1 MNSAW
6 PPLPFEPWQ
15 DTHAGLH
22 RWLQV
27 VGKLKLACTP
37 WTNHSWHVAL
47 ALTAR
52 GLSTGPLACGERFFQ
67 VDFDFLTH
75 RLLVQASDGG
85 SAAVPLEAQSVARFH
100 GGVQQA
106 LDSLGL
112 AVAISPAPCEIPDAL
127 PFAQDEAPRPY
138 DADAVQRY
146 WRILLQAERVLRIF
160 RTRFTGK
167 CSPVHFFWGAA
178 DLAVTRFSG
187 RRAPAHPGG
196 VPALADWVVRE
207 AYSHEVSS
215 AGFWAGAGLG
225 YPAFYSYAY
234 PEPVGFADWK
244 VGPAG
249 AFYSAQ
255 LREFILPYDVVREA
269 ENPDETLL
277 AFLQSAYDA
286 AADLG
291 KWDRESLECDLP

>member
-15 DTHAGLH
+15 DTHAALH

-27 VGKLKLACTP
+27 VGKLKLASTP
-37 WTNHSWHVAL
+37 WTNHSWHVTL

-67 VDFDFLTH
+67 VDFDFLAH

-100 GGVQQA
+100 ARVQQA

-138 DADAVQRY
+138 DGDAVQRY
-146 WRILLQAERVLRIF
+146 WRALLQAERVLRIF
-160 RTRFTGK
+160 RTRFNGK

-187 RRAPAHPGG
+187 RHAPEHPGG

-234 PEPVGFADWK
+234 PEPAGFADWK
-244 VGPAG
+244 VQPAG
-249 AFYSAQ
+249 AFYSTQ

-269 ENPDETLL
+269 ENPDDTLL
-277 AFLQSAYDA
+277 AFLQSAYEA
-286 AADLG
+286 AAELG
-291 KWDRESLECDLP
+291 KWDRKSLERELP